1 MVDVYHFPPKKATS
15 PSIIPRFSFVYRQS
29 FLFLACNKS
38 KIQNMSIQSSE
49 LITNNDGSIFH
60 LHLLPEDL
68 ARDIIL
74 VGDPERVALIA
85 SHFDTIEVKKS
96 NREFST
102 VTGTYGGRRLS
113 VISTGIGP
121 DNIDIVLNELDALV
135 NIDLKTKE
143 VKERKESLNIV
154 RIGTSGSVQ
163 ADIPVD
169 SFVISEKSIGCDG
182 VLRFY
187 AGTPVICDQEFE
199 DAFIRHCHWAP
210 EAARPYAV
218 NASPA
223 LVEKLHTEGV
233 TRKGVT
239 LTAVGF
245 YGPQGRVL
253 RLPLAMPGINDR
265 ITTFSHRNYRVT
277 NYEMESAAITG
288 LCNLLGHHAATICL
302 IIANRI
308 TGKASAGYHAHMEK
322 LIRYTLDKL
331 TH

>member
-1 MVDVYHFPPKKATS
+1 
-15 PSIIPRFSFVYRQS
+15 
-29 FLFLACNKS
+29 
-38 KIQNMSIQSSE
+38 MSIQSSE
-49 LITNNDGSIFH
+49 LITNEDGSIFH

-68 ARDIIL
+68 AHDVIL
-74 VGDPERVALIA
+74 VGDPGRVALIA
-85 SHFDTIEVKKS
+85 SHFDTVEVQKS
-96 NREFST
+96 NREFTT
-102 VTGTYGGRRLS
+102 VTGTYDGHRLS

-121 DNIDIVLNELDALV
+121 DNIDIVINELDALV
-135 NIDLKTKE
+135 NIDLKTQEIKE
-143 VKERKESLNIV
+143 HKQSLNII

-163 ADIPVD
+163 ADIPVN

-187 AGTPVICDQEFE
+187 ADNQSVCDREFE
-199 DAFIRHCHWAP
+199 EAFIRHCHWAG
-210 EAARPYAV
+210 ETARPYVV

-223 LVEKLHTEGV
+223 LVNKLHSEGQ
-233 TRKGVT
+233 TYKGIT

-253 RLPLAMPGINDR
+253 RLPLAMPGINDH
-265 ITTFSHRNYRVT
+265 ITTFRHQNYKVT

-308 TGKASAGYHAHMEK
+308 TGEASADYHGYMEK
-322 LIRYTLDKL
+322 LIRYTLEKL
-331 TH
+331 KN

>member
-1 MVDVYHFPPKKATS
+1 MEVQFKFCS
-15 PSIIPRFSFVYRQS
+15 
-29 FLFLACNKS
+29 
-38 KIQNMSIQSSE
+38 MSTIKSSE
-49 LITNNDGSIFH
+49 LITNEDGSIFH

-68 ARDIIL
+68 AETVIL
-74 VGDPERVALIA
+74 VGDPGRVETISAY
-85 SHFDTIEVKKS
+85 FDTVEVKKS
-96 NREFST
+96 NREFYT
-102 VTGTYGGRRLS
+102 VTGTYKNRRLS

-121 DNIDIVLNELDALV
+121 DNIDIVINELDALV

-143 VKERKESLNIV
+143 IKTQKRSLNIV

-187 AGTPVICDQEFE
+187 GNNRNIGDRDFE
-199 DAFIRHCHWAP
+199 EAFVQHCQWATD
-210 EAARPYAV
+210 AARPYVV
-218 NASPA
+218 NASEQ
-223 LVEKLHTEGV
+223 LVKRLHTEGK
-233 TRKGVT
+233 TLKGVT

-245 YGPQGRVL
+245 YGPQGRIL

-265 ITTFSHRNYRVT
+265 ITAFRYGNYKVT

-302 IIANRI
+302 IIANRMN
-308 TGKASAGYHAHMEK
+308 GDASADYHGCMQK
-322 LIRYTLDKL
+322 LIVYTLDQL
-331 TH
+331 TR

>member
-1 MVDVYHFPPKKATS
+1 
-15 PSIIPRFSFVYRQS
+15 
-29 FLFLACNKS
+29 
-38 KIQNMSIQSSE
+38 MSIKSSE
-49 LITNNDGSIFH
+49 LITNDDGSIFH

-68 ARDIIL
+68 AEDVIL
-74 VGDPERVALIA
+74 VGDPGRVALIA
-85 SHFDTIEVKKS
+85 SYFDSIELKKS
-96 NREFST
+96 NREFYT
-102 VTGTYGGRRLS
+102 ITGIYKGHRLS

-121 DNIDIVLNELDALV
+121 DNIDIVINELDALV

-143 VKERKESLNIV
+143 IKTQKRSLNIV

-187 AGTPVICDQEFE
+187 AGHPSICDRDFE
-199 DAFIRHCHWAP
+199 EAFIRHCNWAP
-210 EAARPYAV
+210 DAARPYVVDASSTLV
-218 NASPA
+218 N
-223 LVEKLHTEGV
+223 KLHTEGL
-233 TRKGVT
+233 TYRGVT

-245 YGPQGRVL
+245 YGPQGRIL

-265 ITTFSHRNYRVT
+265 ITAFRYQDYKVT

-308 TGKASAGYHAHMEK
+308 SGEASADYHGYMEK
-322 LIRYTLDKL
+322 LIHYTLEKL
-331 TH
+331 KN

>member
-1 MVDVYHFPPKKATS
+1 
-15 PSIIPRFSFVYRQS
+15 
-29 FLFLACNKS
+29 
-38 KIQNMSIQSSE
+38 MSIQSSE
-49 LITNNDGSIFH
+49 LITNEDGSIFH

-68 ARDIIL
+68 AHDVIL
-74 VGDPERVALIA
+74 VGDPGRVALIA
-85 SHFDTIEVKKS
+85 SHFDTVEVQKN
-96 NREFST
+96 NREFTT
-102 VTGTYGGRRLS
+102 VTGTYDGHRLS

-121 DNIDIVLNELDALV
+121 DNIDIVINELDALV
-135 NIDLKTKE
+135 NIDLKTQEIKE
-143 VKERKESLNIV
+143 HKQSLNII

-163 ADIPVD
+163 ADIPVN

-187 AGTPVICDQEFE
+187 ADNQSVCDREFE
-199 DAFIRHCHWAP
+199 EAFIRHCHWAR
-210 EAARPYAV
+210 ETARPYVV

-223 LVEKLHTEGV
+223 LVNKLHSEGQ
-233 TRKGVT
+233 TYKGIT

-265 ITTFSHRNYRVT
+265 ITTFRHQNYKVT

-308 TGKASAGYHAHMEK
+308 TGEASADYHGYMEK
-322 LIRYTLDKL
+322 LIRYTLEKL
-331 TH
+331 KN

>member
-1 MVDVYHFPPKKATS
+1 M
-15 PSIIPRFSFVYRQS
+15 
-29 FLFLACNKS
+29 
-38 KIQNMSIQSSE
+38 
-49 LITNNDGSIFH
+49 
-60 LHLLPEDL
+60 
-68 ARDIIL
+68 
-74 VGDPERVALIA
+74 
-85 SHFDTIEVKKS
+85 
-96 NREFST
+96 
-102 VTGTYGGRRLS
+102 TGTYDGHRLS

-121 DNIDIVLNELDALV
+121 DNIDIVINELDALV
-135 NIDLKTKE
+135 NIDLKTQEIKE
-143 VKERKESLNIV
+143 HKQNLNII

-163 ADIPVD
+163 ADIPVN

-187 AGTPVICDQEFE
+187 ADTQSVCNREFE
-199 DAFIRHCHWAP
+199 EAFIRHCHWAG
-210 EAARPYAV
+210 ETARPYVV

-223 LVEKLHTEGV
+223 LVNKLHSEGQ
-233 TRKGVT
+233 TYKGIT

-265 ITTFSHRNYRVT
+265 ITTFRHQNYKVT

-308 TGKASAGYHAHMEK
+308 TGEASADYHGYMEK
-322 LIRYTLDKL
+322 LIRYTLEKL
-331 TH
+331 KN

>member
-1 MVDVYHFPPKKATS
+1 
-15 PSIIPRFSFVYRQS
+15 
-29 FLFLACNKS
+29 
-38 KIQNMSIQSSE
+38 MSIKSSE
-49 LITNNDGSIFH
+49 LITNADGSIFH

-68 ARDIIL
+68 ASDVIL
-74 VGDPERVALIA
+74 VGDPGRVALIA
-85 SHFDTIEVKKS
+85 SYFDSIEVKKS
-96 NREFST
+96 NREFYT
-102 VTGTYGGRRLS
+102 ITGTYKGHRLS

-121 DNIDIVLNELDALV
+121 DNIDIVINELDALV
-135 NIDLKTKE
+135 NIDLQTKE
-143 VKERKESLNIV
+143 INSRKRSLNII

-187 AGTPVICDQEFE
+187 AHNQTICDRDFE
-199 DAFIRHCHWAP
+199 EAFIRHCNWAP
-210 EAARPYAV
+210 DAARPYIV
-218 NASPA
+218 NASSA
-223 LVEKLHTEGV
+223 LVNKLYTEGQ
-233 TRKGVT
+233 TYKGVT

-245 YGPQGRVL
+245 YGPQGRIL

-265 ITTFSHRNYRVT
+265 ITDFRYQNYKVT

-308 TGKASAGYHAHMEK
+308 TGDASADYHGYMEK
-322 LIRYTLDKL
+322 LIRYTLEKL
-331 TH
+331 KN

>member
-1 MVDVYHFPPKKATS
+1 
-15 PSIIPRFSFVYRQS
+15 
-29 FLFLACNKS
+29 
-38 KIQNMSIQSSE
+38 MSIQSSE
-49 LITNNDGSIFH
+49 LITNEDGSIFH

-68 ARDIIL
+68 AHDVIL
-74 VGDPERVALIA
+74 VGDPGRVALIA
-85 SHFDTIEVKKS
+85 SHFDTVEVQKS
-96 NREFST
+96 NREFTT
-102 VTGTYGGRRLS
+102 VTGTYDGHRLS

-121 DNIDIVLNELDALV
+121 DNIDIVINELDALV
-135 NIDLKTKE
+135 NIDLKTQEIKE
-143 VKERKESLNIV
+143 HKQSLNII

-163 ADIPVD
+163 ADIPVN

-187 AGTPVICDQEFE
+187 ANTQSVCNREFE
-199 DAFIRHCHWAP
+199 EAFIRHCHWAG
-210 EAARPYAV
+210 ETARPYVV

-223 LVEKLHTEGV
+223 LVNKLHSEGQ
-233 TRKGVT
+233 TYKGIT

-265 ITTFSHRNYRVT
+265 ITTFRHQNYKVT

-308 TGKASAGYHAHMEK
+308 TGEASADYHGYMEK
-322 LIRYTLDKL
+322 LIRYTLEKL
-331 TH
+331 KN

>member
-1 MVDVYHFPPKKATS
+1 MLIFT
-15 PSIIPRFSFVYRQS
+15 RRNTFRE
-29 FLFLACNKS
+29 LFARSGKLPEFFIVNDRLNYKS
-38 KIQNMSIQSSE
+38 KTMATIQASE
-49 LITNNDGSIFH
+49 LIINDDGSIFH

-68 ARDIIL
+68 ADNVIL
-74 VGDPERVALIA
+74 VGDPGRVETIA
-85 SHFDTIEVKKS
+85 AHFDNIELKKS
-96 NREFST
+96 NREFYT
-102 VTGTYGGRRLS
+102 ITGTYNKRRIS

-121 DNIDIVLNELDALV
+121 DNIDIVINELDALA

-143 VKERKESLNIV
+143 VKTGGRVLNIV

-187 AGTPVICDQEFE
+187 ADNEAICDTPFE
-199 DAFIRHCHWAP
+199 DAFIRHCKWTP
-210 EAARPYAV
+210 TAARPYVV
-218 NASPA
+218 NASA
-223 LVEKLHTEGV
+223 ELVDRLHTEGK
-233 TRKGVT
+233 TIKGVT

-265 ITTFSHRNYRVT
+265 ITEFRYDGYKVT
-277 NYEMESAAITG
+277 NYEMESAAVTG

-302 IIANRI
+302 IIANRM
-308 TGKASAGYHAHMEK
+308 TGDASADYHGYMGK
-322 LIRYTLDKL
+322 LIKYTLNQL
-331 TH
+331 TK

>member
-1 MVDVYHFPPKKATS
+1 MAT
-15 PSIIPRFSFVYRQS
+15 I
-29 FLFLACNKS
+29 K
-38 KIQNMSIQSSE
+38 SSE
-49 LITNNDGSIFH
+49 LLINDDGSIFH

-68 ARDIIL
+68 ANDVIL
-74 VGDPERVALIA
+74 VGDPGRVETIA
-85 SHFDTIEVKKS
+85 AHFNNIELKKS
-96 NREFST
+96 NREFYT
-102 VTGTYGGRRLS
+102 ITGSYHNHRIS

-121 DNIDIVLNELDALV
+121 DNIDIVINELDALV

-143 VKERKESLNIV
+143 IKSGKRSLNIV

-187 AGTPVICDQEFE
+187 EGNSGICDRAFE
-199 DAFIRHCHWAP
+199 DAFIRHCDWTKD
-210 EAARPYAV
+210 AARPYVV
-218 NASPA
+218 NASA
-223 LVEKLHTEGV
+223 ELVARLHSEGK
-233 TRKGVT
+233 TTKGVT

-265 ITTFSHRNYRVT
+265 ITAFRYGDYKVT
-277 NYEMESAAITG
+277 NYEMESSAVAG

-302 IIANRI
+302 IIANRM
-308 TGKASAGYHAHMEK
+308 TGDASADYHGCMEK
-322 LIRYTLDKL
+322 LIKYTLNQLIK
-331 TH
+331 

>member
-1 MVDVYHFPPKKATS
+1 MA
-15 PSIIPRFSFVYRQS
+15 SI
-29 FLFLACNKS
+29 K
-38 KIQNMSIQSSE
+38 SSE
-49 LITNNDGSIFH
+49 LLINPDGSIFH

-68 ARDIIL
+68 ADDIIL
-74 VGDPERVALIA
+74 VGDPGRVETIA
-85 SHFDTIEVKKS
+85 SHFDRIELKKN
-96 NREFST
+96 NREFYT
-102 VTGTYGGRRLS
+102 ITGIYHNHRLS

-121 DNIDIVLNELDALV
+121 DNIDIVINELDALA

-143 VKERKESLNIV
+143 IHPFGRTLNIV

-187 AGTPVICDQEFE
+187 GGNEAICDLPFE
-199 DAFIRHCHWAP
+199 EAFVKHCQWTP
-210 EAARPYAV
+210 LAARPYVV
-218 NASPA
+218 NAAPE
-223 LVEKLHTEGV
+223 LVNRLHDGKHTF
-233 TRKGVT
+233 KGVT

-265 ITTFSHRNYRVT
+265 ITDFRFGEYKVT

-308 TGKASAGYHAHMEK
+308 TGTASADYHTHMNK
-322 LIRYTLDKL
+322 LIRYTLDRL
-331 TH
+331 TQE

>member
-1 MVDVYHFPPKKATS
+1 
-15 PSIIPRFSFVYRQS
+15 
-29 FLFLACNKS
+29 
-38 KIQNMSIQSSE
+38 MSIQSSE
-49 LITNNDGSIFH
+49 LITNEDGSIFH

-68 ARDIIL
+68 AHDVIL
-74 VGDPERVALIA
+74 VGDPGRVALIA
-85 SHFDTIEVKKS
+85 SHFDTVEVQKS
-96 NREFST
+96 NREFTT
-102 VTGTYGGRRLS
+102 VTGTYDGHRLS

-121 DNIDIVLNELDALV
+121 DNIDIVINELDALV
-135 NIDLKTKE
+135 NIDLKTQEIKE
-143 VKERKESLNIV
+143 HKQNLNII

-163 ADIPVD
+163 ADIPVN

-187 AGTPVICDQEFE
+187 ADTQSVCNREFE
-199 DAFIRHCHWAP
+199 EAFIRHCHWAG
-210 EAARPYAV
+210 ETARPYVV

-223 LVEKLHTEGV
+223 LVNKLHSEGQ
-233 TRKGVT
+233 TYKGIT

-265 ITTFSHRNYRVT
+265 ITTFRHQNYKVT

-308 TGKASAGYHAHMEK
+308 TGEASADYHGYMEK
-322 LIRYTLDKL
+322 LIRYTLEN
-331 TH
+331 

>member
-1 MVDVYHFPPKKATS
+1 
-15 PSIIPRFSFVYRQS
+15 
-29 FLFLACNKS
+29 
-38 KIQNMSIQSSE
+38 MSIQSSE
-49 LITNNDGSIFH
+49 LITNEDGSIFH

-68 ARDIIL
+68 AHDVIL
-74 VGDPERVALIA
+74 VGDPGRVALIA
-85 SHFDTIEVKKS
+85 SHFDTVEVQKS
-96 NREFST
+96 NREFTT
-102 VTGTYGGRRLS
+102 VTGTYDGHRLS

-121 DNIDIVLNELDALV
+121 DNIDIVINELDALV
-135 NIDLKTKE
+135 NIDLKTQEIKE
-143 VKERKESLNIV
+143 HKQSLNII

-163 ADIPVD
+163 ADIPVN

-187 AGTPVICDQEFE
+187 ADTQSVCNREFE
-199 DAFIRHCHWAP
+199 EAFIRHCHWAG
-210 EAARPYAV
+210 ETARPYVV

-223 LVEKLHTEGV
+223 LVNKLHSEGQ
-233 TRKGVT
+233 TYKGIT

-265 ITTFSHRNYRVT
+265 ITTFRHQNYKVT

-308 TGKASAGYHAHMEK
+308 TGEASADYHGYMEK
-322 LIRYTLDKL
+322 LIRYTLEKL
-331 TH
+331 KN